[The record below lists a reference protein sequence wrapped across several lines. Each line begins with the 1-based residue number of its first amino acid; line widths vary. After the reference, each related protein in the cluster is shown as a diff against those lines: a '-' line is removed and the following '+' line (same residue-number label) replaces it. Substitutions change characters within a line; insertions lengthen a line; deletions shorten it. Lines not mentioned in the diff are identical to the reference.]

1 MRKLHETE
9 RAPPKCR
16 TFALDFL
23 FRFAQTIISYFASLK
38 LFRNQ
43 AIFDMGMKCQLTLS
57 KQSRECLEKIDLI
70 NE

>member
-23 FRFAQTIISYFASLK
+23 FRLAQTIISYFAELKRMIFEITRSL
-38 LFRNQ
+38 
-43 AIFDMGMKCQLTLS
+43 TY
-57 KQSRECLEKIDLI
+57 E
-70 NE
+70 